1 MVELKNLIMSEAPL
15 QASISRQITNRNL
28 LSPIGFKF
36 ILTKAPKVDFSCQTA
51 SIPSITMG
59 TAEQPSW
66 LKDIPVP
73 GDKAVFDDLNLRFL
87 IDENMENYIQ
97 IYNWLIGLA
106 YPESLEQFENLRKQD
121 LIKYPEDDRNRFS
134 EYSDGT
140 LQILNSNFNVVRQ
153 IKFKDLFPI
162 SLSTLEFDCT
172 ARDYNYFTANVTF
185 KYLNYEIQDSKG
197 IRLDNHPKK
206 N

>member
-1 MVELKNLIMSEAPL
+1 MSKEPPL
-15 QASISRQITNRNL
+15 SSPLYKQVTNRNL

-36 ILTKAPKVDFSCQTA
+36 ILTKTPKVDFYCQTA
-51 SIPSITMG
+51 AIPSVTMG
-59 TAEQPSW
+59 TAQQSTW
-66 LKDIPVP
+66 LKDIPIP
-73 GDKAVFDDLNLRFL
+73 GDKAVFEDLTLRFL
-87 IDENMENYIQ
+87 IDEEMENYVQ

-106 YPESLEQFENLRKQD
+106 YSESMEQFANLRELD
-121 LIKYPEDDRNRFS
+121 PIKYPKDERNRYA

-172 ARDYNYFTANVTF
+172 ARDYTYFTANVSF
-185 KYLNYEIQDSKG
+185 KYTNYEIQDNKG
-197 IRLDNHPKK
+197 IRIENRPSRP
-206 N
+206 